1 MPCTSDFLAGFVQTY
16 LTPANVSKQIP
27 QNNLPRI
34 FTLYYT
40 SISRVRYVEFMVNVT
55 RWYKKP
61 DIEFFCGV
69 VRDKTPCFG
78 LIQHPGMC

>member
-1 MPCTSDFLAGFVQTY
+1 
-16 LTPANVSKQIP
+16 
-27 QNNLPRI
+27 
-34 FTLYYT
+34 
-40 SISRVRYVEFMVNVT
+40 MVNVT